1 MTGRSLAD
9 IRDAVHMALGATAD
23 APANDVQNFTVVETN
38 LLNRSHVRTAAEAQ
52 LDTLPTQIGAGAGA
66 PRPGGR
72 GCEAGR
78 GGSGTGVPAGA
89 PDSGGGVSAAGG
101 GGLLILPVLTI
112 S

>member
-1 MTGRSLAD
+1 
-9 IRDAVHMALGATAD
+9 MALGATD
-23 APANDVQNFTVVETN
+23 TPANGLHHFTVLETN
-38 LLNRSHVRTAAEAQ
+38 PLSRSHLGAAAEAKR
-52 LDTLPTQIGAGAGA
+52 DALPTQIGAGAGA

-72 GCEAGR
+72 GGEAGR

>member
-38 LLNRSHVRTAAEAQ
+38 LLNRSHGRTAAEAK
-52 LDTLPTQIGAGAGA
+52 LDTLPTQI
-66 PRPGGR
+66 
-72 GCEAGR
+72 
-78 GGSGTGVPAGA
+78 GVPAGA